1 MVALLGKALLS
12 ERQWL
17 NMPVRDLLSAASG
30 ASGPATY
37 VEDVFSTYL
46 YAGNA
51 STQTINNGIDL
62 ATYGGLVWG
71 KNRTGAQIHELTNTV
86 MGTSLPL
93 YSNATYAAAAGGPSD
108 VTSFNTNGYSLGYVS
123 SYENSASNNYVS
135 WTFRKQ
141 PKFFDV
147 VTYTGDGS
155 VRNIAHNLG
164 SVPGFIITK
173 RTDSTG
179 NWWCYQKDLGND
191 NGIRLNATGSVNN
204 DPDFWNSTTPT
215 STVFTLGTSTNTNAS
230 GGTYVAYLFADN
242 AGGFGTAGT
251 DNVIS
256 CGSYSGSSS
265 DVTVSLGYEPQY
277 ILSKNVSS
285 GGNWFVQDV
294 MRGMSQTND
303 LNLRPNLA
311 DAESN
316 PATPIFIPTAT
327 GFIVKA
333 GIGAAFNSAGESY
346 IYMAIRR
353 PMKVP
358 TTGTT
363 VFKPTNQD
371 DDLIT
376 TNFVVDAFIENSKN
390 GNAFNSLVGAR
401 LIGNN
406 SLTTSNTSV
415 ESVGNFSS
423 TVFQSNTSY
432 GPNFFGSGAGGVEYA
447 FSRRPNFFDE
457 FCYTGTGNSGTRFN
471 HNLGVPPELMI
482 CKARSTASYGYAQ
495 NWFVYSSKV
504 SGTPTNKLL
513 ILNTTDA
520 ITTNNYCWG
529 FSPPTSTDVGIG
541 ADATD
546 SGTTFVAYLFAT
558 CPGVS
563 KVGSYT
569 GNGGTQAIA
578 CGFTGGAR
586 FVLIKRTDSTGDWYV
601 YDTARGMTTL
611 TDPYLRLNSAAAD
624 TATLGSVTTTT
635 GGFTVNASIL
645 AAINTSGASYIF
657 LAIA

>member
-1 MVALLGKALLS
+1 
-12 ERQWL
+12 
-17 NMPVRDLLSAASG
+17 MPVRDLLMSAGG
-30 ASGPATY
+30 ASAPATY

-141 PKFFDV
+141 PKFFDI
-147 VTYTGDGS
+147 VTYTGNGS
-155 VRNIAHNLG
+155 IRNIAHNLG
-164 SVPGFIITK
+164 STPGCMLVKDITN
-173 RTDSTG
+173 TG
-179 NWWCYQKDLGND
+179 NWAVYHKGLN
-191 NGIRLNATGSVNN
+191 NGVNPEQYYVWLNTADAEATYTPYWNN
-204 DPDFWNSTTPT
+204 TAPT
-215 STVFTLGTSTNTNAS
+215 SSVFTIGTGVGINAS
-230 GGTYVAYLFADN
+230 GHTYVAYLFADN
-242 AGGFGTAGT
+242 AGGFGTSGT

-256 CGSYSGSSS
+256 CGSFTFASGIN
-265 DVTVSLGYEPQY
+265 TVNLGYEPQWVMF
-277 ILSKNVSS
+277 KNATTG
-285 GGNWFVQDV
+285 GGNWQMIDN
-294 MRGMSQTND
+294 MRGWSQTGYSR
-303 LNLRPNLA
+303 LFPNTS
-311 DAESN
+311 DAEGAVAS
-316 PATPIFIPTAT
+316 PYIAITST
-327 GFIVKA
+327 GFTM
-333 GIGAAFNSAGESY
+333 NSAVYGTGDTY

-358 TTGTT
+358 TDATT

-390 GNAFNSLVGAR
+390 GNYYNSLVGAR

-457 FCYTGTGNSGTRFN
+457 FCYTGTGNSATRFN

-558 CPGVS
+558 CAGVS

-569 GNGGTQAIA
+569 GTGATQTIN

-586 FVLIKRTDSTGDWYV
+586 FVLIKRTDSTGAWYV
-601 YDTARGMTTL
+601 WDTARGMVSG
-611 TDPYLRLNSAAAD
+611 TDPSLQLNSTAAESNANSVY
-624 TATLGSVTTTT
+624 TATT
-635 GGFTVNASIL
+635 GFSLLASPS
-645 AAINTSGASYIF
+645 ADVNTSGASYIF